1 MAVQGRRRSLLETGD
16 WPFARR
22 PGFRATLLGIVTI
35 AVLVTALA
43 IISTSH
49 LTRVQYAR
57 LQKLENQRDSLQTEW
72 GRLLL
77 EESTWSSPARIES
90 LASKRLNM
98 RVPSVDEVKVIHP

>member
-1 MAVQGRRRSLLETGD
+1 MAVQGRHRLLRTGD

-22 PGFRATLLGIVTI
+22 PSGRALLLG
-35 AVLVTALA
+35 AVLVAVLITAVA
-43 IISTSH
+43 VISTSH

-77 EESTWSSPARIES
+77 EESTWSSPARIEA
-90 LASKRLNM
+90 LASKRLDM

>member
-1 MAVQGRRRSLLETGD
+1 MAVQGRRSGLGLGN

-22 PGFRATLLGIVTI
+22 LDPRSALLGVVIVALLI
-35 AVLVTALA
+35 TALA

>member
-1 MAVQGRRRSLLETGD
+1 MAVQGRRSPLGIGD

-22 PGFRATLLGIVTI
+22 AGSRSILLSI
-35 AVLVTALA
+35 LVVAILITALA

-49 LTRVQYAR
+49 LTRLQYAR
-57 LQKLENQRDSLQTEW
+57 LQKLENQRDALQTEW

-90 LASKRLNM
+90 LASQRLDM
-98 RVPSVDEVKVIHP
+98 RVPGVDEVKVIRP

>member
-1 MAVQGRRRSLLETGD
+1 MAVQGRRRRLWIGD

-22 PGFRATLLGIVTI
+22 AGLRPILLGTLII
-35 AVLVTALA
+35 AVLITAWA

-57 LQKLENQRDSLQTEW
+57 LQKLENQRDALQTEW

-90 LASKRLNM
+90 LASKRLDM
-98 RVPSVDEVKVIHP
+98 RVPDVDEVKVIRP

>member
-1 MAVQGRRRSLLETGD
+1 MAVQGRHRLLQTGD

-22 PGFRATLLGIVTI
+22 PGGRALLLGGVIV
-35 AVLVTALA
+35 AVLITAVA

-77 EESTWSSPARIES
+77 EESTWSSPARIEA
-90 LASKRLNM
+90 LASKRLDM

>member
-1 MAVQGRRRSLLETGD
+1 MAVQGRHRLLQTVD

-22 PGFRATLLGIVTI
+22 PSGRTLLLGVVIV
-35 AVLVTALA
+35 AVLITAVA

-49 LTRVQYAR
+49 LTRGQYAR

-77 EESTWSSPARIES
+77 EESTWSSPARIEA
-90 LASKRLNM
+90 LASKRLGM

>member
-1 MAVQGRRRSLLETGD
+1 MAAQGRRTPSRLGD

-22 PGFRATLLGIVTI
+22 VSVRSLILTLLVAAIL
-35 AVLVTALA
+35 ASALA

-57 LQKLENQRDSLQTEW
+57 LQKLENQRDALQTEW

-90 LASKRLNM
+90 LSTERLEM
-98 RVPSVDEVKVIHP
+98 RVPGVDEVKVIHP

>member
-1 MAVQGRRRSLLETGD
+1 MAVQGRRTPLGMGN

-22 PGFRATLLGIVTI
+22 PSVRAIVLSLIVI
-35 AVLVTALA
+35 AVLVSALA

-57 LQKLENQRDSLQTEW
+57 LQKLENQRDALQTEW

-90 LASKRLNM
+90 LSTQRLEM
-98 RVPSVDEVKVIHP
+98 RVPGVDEVKVIHP

>member
-1 MAVQGRRRSLLETGD
+1 MAVQGRRSLLGGGD

-22 PGFRATLLGIVTI
+22 LNARSTLLAVLIV

-90 LASKRLNM
+90 LASKRLDM
-98 RVPSVDEVKVIHP
+98 RVPGVDEVKVIHP

>member
-1 MAVQGRRRSLLETGD
+1 MAAQGRRTPSKWGD
-16 WPFARR
+16 WPFSRRVSARS
-22 PGFRATLLGIVTI
+22 LVLSVLI
-35 AVLVTALA
+35 AAILVSALA

-57 LQKLENQRDSLQTEW
+57 LQKLEGQRDALQTEW

-90 LASKRLNM
+90 LSTQRLEM
-98 RVPSVDEVKVIHP
+98 RVPGVDEVKVIHP